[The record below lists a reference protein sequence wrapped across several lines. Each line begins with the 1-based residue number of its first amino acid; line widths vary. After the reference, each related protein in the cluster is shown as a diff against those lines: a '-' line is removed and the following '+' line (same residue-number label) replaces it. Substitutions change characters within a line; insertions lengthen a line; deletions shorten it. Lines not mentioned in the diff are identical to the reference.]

1 MVLSISGVLLL
12 GALVVLLTRKG
23 GLKVSHAIICSL
35 FGFYLASTSLAPQV
49 RSFTNSLAQ
58 LISGINP

>member
-23 GLKVSHAIICSL
+23 GLKVSHAIICAL
-35 FGFYLASTSLAPQV
+35 FGFYLASTAVAPEV
-49 RSFTNSLAQ
+49 RSFTTSIANM
-58 LISGINP
+58 ISGIRP